1 MLRLL
6 KYELRKTL
14 FSKLI
19 LLGITAIAQAVF
31 LTGLWGN
38 RENTLAAGA
47 GLLFLVAVTGIA
59 MMGIL
64 SLATLH
70 RDMNTR
76 QGYML
81 FMTPN
86 SCYKIL
92 GAKVLECGLSLL
104 IAGAFFFALG
114 VLDFSLL
121 LGKDNYGKIWE
132 MFTQIIAAINE
143 EIALDVPHISALVF
157 CLLARWL
164 CTITTAYLSDVVI
177 SALLNGKKGNGVIT
191 FILFIALNYGIQKL
205 LKLVHASAV
214 GVIPA
219 LLWQGVIALALA
231 GVMYVITAR
240 LMEKYL
246 SV

>member
-6 KYELRKTL
+6 KYEMRKTQMP
-14 FSKLI
+14 KLI
-19 LLGITAIAQAVF
+19 LLAVTFIAEAVF
-31 LTGLWGN
+31 LYGYWARKEGPLLTG
-38 RENTLAAGA
+38 AV
-47 GLLFLVAVTGIA
+47 LLFFIAMTGITL
-59 MMGIL
+59 MGIL
-64 SLATLH
+64 SLVTLH
-70 RDMNTR
+70 KDMNTK

-114 VLDFSLL
+114 MLDMSMLL
-121 LGKDNYGKIWE
+121 AQDANRKIWE
-132 MFTQIIAAINE
+132 MMTEMIHAINQQ
-143 EIALDVPHISALVF
+143 IVIDPANISVLVF
-157 CLLARWL
+157 SMLASWL
-164 CTITTAYLSDVVI
+164 CTVTTAYLSDVV
-177 SALLNGKKGNGVIT
+177 SSSLLNGKKGNMIVT
-191 FILFIALNYGIQKL
+191 FLLFLALNYGINL
-205 LKLVHASAV
+205 LLNLVPFSI

-219 LLWQGVIALALA
+219 LLWRGVISLGLS
-231 GVMYVITAR
+231 GVMYVVTAQ